1 MWGEEEEEEKEIEKR
16 KGQQKY
22 EKITVG
28 LISNL
33 RSIELLFY
41 LQLYCKKKLDGRTDG
56 QWNRQRVCRRETD
69 SLGQEEF

>member
-1 MWGEEEEEEKEIEKR
+1 MRGRRVGVGTGEVWGEEEEEEKEIEKR
-16 KGQQKY
+16 KGPQKY

-41 LQLYCKKKLDGRTDG
+41 LQLYCQKKIGRTDG
-56 QWNRQRVCRRETD
+56 R
-69 SLGQEEF
+69 